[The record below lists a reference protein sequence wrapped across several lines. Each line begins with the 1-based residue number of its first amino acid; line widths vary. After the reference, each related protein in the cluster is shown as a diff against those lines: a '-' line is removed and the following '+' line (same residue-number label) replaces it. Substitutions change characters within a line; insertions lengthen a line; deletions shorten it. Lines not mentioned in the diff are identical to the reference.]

1 MTWIRSS
8 FPVLNGPSLRLA
20 ACGGMGPT
28 AAPAEN
34 SVQAAACNISSNANG
49 HDSEATA
56 DENGINRGFAASTCA
71 DDEVERAIHQAISA
85 CQYPELRWIQ
95 FHCRPQIV
103 VLQGTVSSFYMK
115 QMAQEIIRRAIPS
128 RRIENRL
135 QVAS

>member
-8 FPVLNGPSLRLA
+8 FPVLTGPSLRLA
-20 ACGGMGPT
+20 ACGGIGPT
-28 AAPAEN
+28 ADPAEN
-34 SVQAAACNISSNANG
+34 SIQAAGRNTSPSAN
-49 HDSEATA
+49 DPQSEAIA
-56 DENGINRGFAASTCA
+56 DENGINSGFAASTCA
-71 DDEVERAIHQAISA
+71 DDDVERAIHQAISA

-95 FHCRPQIV
+95 FHCRPQKV